1 MTDMALTPE
10 MDPGLPADAG
20 TGPPHEVLGP
30 EDRRRRRRRL
40 AILAVLS
47 ALAVVLLVFS
57 TWYLLFRKPISQLP
71 LPGFDLPPMPAYSYS
86 LYGMGQPTGIAV
98 TPDGSRVYVTQTTGE
113 DAVLML
119 DGQGQVIAALQSPD
133 TTTDHVFVY
142 VAISPINAE
151 VYVSDRPAAD
161 VLVFAP
167 DGTFLRTFEPP
178 ASLVGWQPLG
188 LNFTPDG
195 HLFVTD
201 LGANA
206 VYEFDKDGQ
215 LLRTI
220 GSNGMFNYPNATV
233 EDALGRLYV
242 SDSNNGRL
250 VVFGRTGEV
259 LGVIRRGSAIGDLGI
274 PRGLAIDDRGLL
286 YVVDN
291 TDHSIKVYRT
301 SADPVALP
309 EFLGSFG
316 EPGIGEG
323 MFRFPNAVAT
333 DTRGRLYVADWNN
346 DRVQVWTY

>member
-1 MTDMALTPE
+1 MTDIALTP
-10 MDPGLPADAG
+10 DLDQSLPADAG
-20 TGPPHEVLGP
+20 TAPPDALGP

-47 ALAVVLLVFS
+47 VLAVVLLVFS
-57 TWYLLFRKPISQLP
+57 GWYLLFRKPISLLP
-71 LPGFDLPPMPAYSYS
+71 IPGFDLPPMPGYSYS

-98 TPDGSRVYVTQTTGE
+98 TPDGSRIYVTQTSGE

-119 DGQGQVIAALQSPD
+119 DGQGQVMAALQSPD

-142 VAISPINAE
+142 IAINPLTAE

-161 VLVFAP
+161 VLVFAA

-195 HLFVTD
+195 HLLVTD

-206 VYEFDKDGQ
+206 VYEFDTAGQ

-220 GSNGMFNYPNATV
+220 GSNGMFNYPNAAA

-250 VVFGRTGEV
+250 VVFGRTGEL
-259 LGVIRRGSAIGDLGI
+259 LGVIRRGPAAGDLGM
-274 PRGLAIDDRGLL
+274 PRGLEIDDQGRL